1 MSGTVRRW
9 DTAIVVASGAPDRA
23 KIGLSLGMSGADT
36 SVVNTMYVPGPA
48 PLPAYQ
54 RRGRELRGLW
64 GTLTVIFLLAV
75 GFTYGATRY
84 QQRQFEE
91 DATRD
96 ARKLAV
102 RVLQPMLLPS
112 DASGPVRGER
122 YQQLLS
128 IVEERVMAGPINR
141 VRVWRADG
149 TILFADD
156 PSVVGKREPQMRDE
170 IHAVT
175 GSGTSQGSVK
185 GERYRSLTSVR
196 VGDPP
201 RFLVVELDQPHDGI
215 VQRAKKQWRPWMVRA
230 GIGAGVSFVLYL
242 ATAIGF
248 ALYGALVKSGRA
260 KPKQAKPKDA
270 KAKDAK
276 AKDAKAQ
283 ATPAVAKNGK
293 EGKRGGDKD
302 GELPG
307 YMQPGFQ
314 DEVNAR
320 RRAEDAMQTLER
332 QRDELLERVRRL
344 EAELE
349 QARGGNGAS
358 SPVGAKTRSTAPRS

>member
-1 MSGTVRRW
+1 MS
-9 DTAIVVASGAPDRA
+9 
-23 KIGLSLGMSGADT
+23 
-36 SVVNTMYVPGPA
+36 TMYVPGPA
-48 PLPAYQ
+48 PLPAWK
-54 RRGRELRGLW
+54 RRGRGLRGLF

-84 QQRQFEE
+84 QERQFEE

-102 RVLQPMLLPS
+102 RVMQPMLLPS
-112 DASGPVRGER
+112 DATGPIRGER
-122 YQQLLS
+122 YQQLMSL
-128 IVEERVMAGPINR
+128 VEGRVMAGPINR
-141 VRVWRADG
+141 IRVWRADG

-156 PSVVGKREPQMRDE
+156 ASMVGKREPQMRDE

-175 GSGTSQGSVK
+175 GGGTSQGDVK

-201 RFLVVELDQPHDGI
+201 RFLVVELSQSHDAI

-230 GIGAGVSFVLYL
+230 GVGAGVSFALYL
-242 ATAIGF
+242 ATAAAL
-248 ALYGALVKSGRA
+248 ALYGAMVKSGRA
-260 KPKQAKPKDA
+260 RPKQTKPKADRKDA
-270 KAKDAK
+270 KASSE
-276 AKDAKAQ
+276 
-283 ATPAVAKNGK
+283 VAKNGK
-293 EGKRGGDKD
+293 DGKRAERGT
-302 GELPG
+302 ELPG
-307 YMQPGFQ
+307 YLQPGYQ
-314 DEVNAR
+314 DEVSAR

-349 QARGGNGAS
+349 QARAGNGETSAT
-358 SPVGAKTRSTAPRS
+358 GAKTRSTAPRS

>member
-1 MSGTVRRW
+1 
-9 DTAIVVASGAPDRA
+9 
-23 KIGLSLGMSGADT
+23 MSGADT

-48 PLPAYQ
+48 PMPAYE
-54 RRGRELRGLW
+54 RRGRALRGLL

-112 DASGPVRGER
+112 DATGPIRGER

-156 PSVVGKREPQMRDE
+156 PSMVGKREPQMRDE

-175 GSGTSQGSVK
+175 GGGTSQGSVK

-201 RFLVVELDQPHDGI
+201 RFLVVELDQPHDAI

-230 GIGAGVSFVLYL
+230 GVGAGVSFALYL
-242 ATAIGF
+242 ATAIGL
-248 ALYGALVKSGRA
+248 ALYGGLVKSGRA
-260 KPKQAKPKDA
+260 KPKQPKPKDA
-270 KAKDAK
+270 KIKDAK
-276 AKDAKAQ
+276 AP
-283 ATPAVAKNGK
+283 ATAALAKNGK
-293 EGKRGGDKD
+293 DGKREREKGA
-302 GELPG
+302 EIPG

-349 QARGGNGAS
+349 QARAGNGEAS
-358 SPVGAKTRSTAPRS
+358 AVGAKTRSTAPRS